1 MNAKQL
7 HALQTVLEYLSC
19 EKAHFDNLND
29 ASDDPGEA
37 NLHIWISLNILH
49 DYVESVTPSEPSA
62 VIIPKFPLGHVV
74 ATPGALEALSAADQT
89 PAEFLNRHLSG
100 DWGELDREDI
110 EENESSLKN
119 GYRLLSAYRTKT
131 GEKLWII
138 TEHDRSATT
147 LLLPSEY

>member
-1 MNAKQL
+1 MNTKQL
-7 HALQTVLEYLSC
+7 HALQTVLEYLSD

-29 ASDDPGEA
+29 AGDDPGEA
-37 NLHIWISLNILH
+37 NLHIWIALSILH
-49 DYVESVTPSEPSA
+49 DYVDGITSFKSSA
-62 VIIPKFPLGHVV
+62 AIVPKFSLGQIV
-74 ATPGALEALSAADQT
+74 ATAGALEVLSAAEQT
-89 PAEFLNRHLSG
+89 PGEFLNRHLSG

-119 GYRLLSAYRTKT
+119 GYRLLSAYRTKK